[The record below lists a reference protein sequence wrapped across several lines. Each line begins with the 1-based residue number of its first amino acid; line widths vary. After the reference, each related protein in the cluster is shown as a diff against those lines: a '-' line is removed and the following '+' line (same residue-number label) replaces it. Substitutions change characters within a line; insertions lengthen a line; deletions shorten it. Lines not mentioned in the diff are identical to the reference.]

1 MVYILKPEMASND
14 GGGAAVRVIGV
25 WASHFAI
32 RVYVALKLKG
42 VEYESL
48 EEVVGNKSELLLKS
62 NPVHKKIPVLIH
74 HGKPIAE
81 SMIILQYIDEVWASD
96 DVPAILQADPYERA
110 LQRFWAQ
117 YVDDK
122 IAPASVILRG
132 VVKGDVD
139 EAAAQVTTALEHLEE
154 AFAKRGQG
162 KSYFGGEDIGYLDIV
177 IGSHLGWLKAVETI
191 AGVKVLDET
200 KLPELTAWAQRFYA
214 HHAVR
219 DVMPETDRLVQ
230 FNAYLIDVLRAKA
243 SSN

>member
-1 MVYILKPEMASND
+1 MTSND
-14 GGGAAVRVIGV
+14 GGGAAVRVIGG
-25 WASHFAI
+25 WASHYAI

-48 EEVVGNKSELLLKS
+48 QEVVGNKSELLLKS
-62 NPVHKKIPVLIH
+62 NPVHKKIPVLLH

-96 DVPAILQADPYERA
+96 DDGPAILPADPYERA
-110 LQRFWAQ
+110 VQRFWAQ

-122 IAPASVILRG
+122 IAPASVVLRR
-132 VVKGDVD
+132 VANGDVG

-162 KSYFGGEDIGYLDIV
+162 KSYFGGDDIGFLDIV
-177 IGSHLGWLKAVETI
+177 LGSHLGWLKAVETI
-191 AGVKVLDET
+191 AGVKVLDES
-200 KLPELTAWAQRFYA
+200 KLPELTAWARRFCA

-219 DVMPETDRLVQ
+219 DIMPETDRLVQ
-230 FNAYLIDVLRAKA
+230 FNTYLIGVLKAKA
-243 SSN
+243 SGN